1 MTRFNNPLAPSQV
14 PNTQGRP
21 AGSPQHQQP
30 QQYAQPQQGQPQPS
44 QHGDIFDHLFGG
56 AQGASRGERPA
67 APGYS
72 AETGYGDPRQVQ
84 PHRDAYAALRPDGYG
99 YAQPAQPQQQPV
111 ADPYGLAGYTAP
123 QAAPSFGTRAPQA
136 QPQAPA
142 HAAPAQQP
150 GYDGYAGDPF
160 AGSFGAAGQPGGGYG
175 HAAQPTHQPSLAP
188 QTQGYG
194 AGYQPAPAQAQGH
207 NQWGAQQGFNLDPHD
222 YNRGYAEQGLDAQGQ
237 WNGQQGYGDGYG
249 EPSLG
254 GNGGYAPAQ
263 QGHQGHQGSFDQS
276 YAEDDAQYDD
286 APRGRSWKKMAA
298 VMACTV
304 FVGVGIASAY
314 GSLFGPSSDEP
325 TPVVKGA
332 ANPTKVKPSEPGGK
346 QFAHTDS
353 KIMGRLSEGETSST
367 DPAGV
372 KKVPI
377 VTVGRDGQIQA
388 PSASEETR
396 AVVAV
401 PGLTVIDG
409 LGGGNSGPTPNRP
422 VSPTQQAAPAE
433 LVKAAEDKANAAA
446 AKKAQAS
453 PVLNAKADAN
463 DGPAAL
469 PTKQA
474 TVLNTP
480 TATPKAEPKAEPKKQ
495 RVAAL
500 TDDAPAAAAAPAGPK
515 PTGAGYV
522 AVLAS
527 VPASGSSRM
536 DALTQFA
543 DMQQKYGGILKDKT
557 PDIREADLGAKGTYH
572 RLMVGP
578 PGSRDSATSVCTQL
592 KAEGYSGCWVTA
604 Y

>member
-21 AGSPQHQQP
+21 AASSQHQQP
-30 QQYAQPQQGQPQPS
+30 QQYAQPQQAGQPQPS
-44 QHGDIFDHLFGG
+44 QHGDILDHLFNG
-56 AQGASRGERPA
+56 AQGASRGPRPA
-67 APGYS
+67 APGYP
-72 AETGYGDPRQVQ
+72 ETGYGEPQQAQ

-99 YAQPAQPQQQPV
+99 YTQPAQQPQQQPHQQQP

-123 QAAPSFGTRAPQA
+123 QAAPGYGARAPQG
-136 QPQAPA
+136 QQHAPA
-142 HAAPAQQP
+142 HTSSPAQP
-150 GYDGYAGDPF
+150 SYDGYAGDPF

-175 HAAQPTHQPSLAP
+175 HVAQPSHQPSLAP
-188 QTQGYG
+188 QSQGYG
-194 AGYQPAPAQAQGH
+194 SGYPSAPAQAQ
-207 NQWGAQQGFNLDPHD
+207 NQWGGQQGFNLDPHD
-222 YNRGYAEQGLDAQGQ
+222 YNRGYPEQGLDAQGQ
-237 WNGQQGYGDGYG
+237 WNGQGYGDAYG

-254 GNGGYAPAQ
+254 NGAYTNAQ
-263 QGHQGHQGSFDQS
+263 QGHQGSFDQS
-276 YAEDDAQYDD
+276 YAEDDVHYDD
-286 APRGRSWKKMAA
+286 APRGRSWKKIAA

-353 KIMGRLSEGETSST
+353 KIMGRLGEGETGST

-388 PSASEETR
+388 PSSGEETR

-409 LGGGNSGPTPNRP
+409 LNNNSGNSGPTPNRP
-422 VSPTQQAAPAE
+422 VAPTQQAAPVE
-433 LVKAAEDKANAAA
+433 MVKAVEDKANAAPA
-446 AKKAQAS
+446 AKKTPS

-480 TATPKAEPKAEPKKQ
+480 KAEPKAEPKKQ

-500 TDDAPAAAAAPAGPK
+500 TDDAAPAAAGPK